1 MFRPF
6 ESSAFSTAQ
15 TFETT
20 TGPNMNTRMLIWLVL
35 IGCSTAPALSAGA
48 EITDAVRKTIAQRL
62 PGLTINSVS
71 ASPLPG
77 VLEVSYDGGVIYV
90 SRDARYAITG
100 SLVDLDTRENLT
112 DNVLA
117 GQRIQIL
124 ADVPENRMIIYEP
137 ADQVKHTI
145 TTFTDIDCP
154 FCRKM
159 HREMAEMNALG
170 IRVRYMLFPRAGIPS
185 ASYEKAVSVWC
196 APDQRLAMSRAKA
209 GEIPEKRACE
219 NPVAEHMA
227 LARRLGLTGTP
238 FTITETGRVIAGYR
252 PAQELLVSLDDDNV
266 KATR

>member
-35 IGCSTAPALSAGA
+35 IGCPTAPALSAGA

-90 SRDARYAITG
+90 SRDARYAIAG
-100 SLVDLDTRENLT
+100 SLVDLETRENLT
-112 DNVLA
+112 ENVLA
-117 GQRIQIL
+117 EKRFQIL
-124 ADVPENRMIIYEP
+124 AEVPENRMIIYEP
-137 ADQVKHTI
+137 TVGVKHTI

-185 ASYEKAVSVWC
+185 ASHEKAVSVWC
-196 APDQRLAMSRAKA
+196 APDQRSAMSRAKA
-209 GEIPEKRACE
+209 GEIPEKRTCE

-238 FTITETGRVIAGYR
+238 FTITETGRTIAGYR
-252 PAQELLVSLDDDNV
+252 PAQELFEFLDDDKV